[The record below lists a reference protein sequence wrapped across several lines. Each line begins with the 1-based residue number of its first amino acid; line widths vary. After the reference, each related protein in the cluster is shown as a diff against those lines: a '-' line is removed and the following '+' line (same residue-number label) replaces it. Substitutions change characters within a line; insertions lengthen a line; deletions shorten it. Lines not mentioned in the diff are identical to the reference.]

1 MSWAPTDD
9 EFRARIAEH
18 NRERGATR
26 SATTPSSTA
35 KILNLPPLNGGPP
48 PANDDLVLTLQ
59 DFVAYMP
66 RHNYVCLPTLEFW
79 PAASVNARIPPVPLV
94 GRAGTP
100 VLDDKGNQKMIP
112 ANAWL
117 DANAPVEQA
126 TWAPGL
132 PMLICDKVMSDGG
145 WIDQPKFTVLNLY
158 RPPTIKPA
166 RGNVD
171 PWLNHIRR
179 LYGEAA
185 SDHIIACLAHRVQRP
200 EEKINHA
207 LVLGGAQGIGKD
219 TILEPVK
226 RAIGPW
232 NFKEVGPTQ
241 MLGRFNGFLKSV
253 ILRMNEARD
262 LGEFDRYSLYEH
274 TKAYIAAPP
283 DVLRVDEK
291 HINEH
296 HLLNDTFLILTT
308 NHKTNGIYLPSDDRR
323 HFVAWSNL
331 TKADFNAEY
340 WTGLYAWY
348 DNGGNEAIAAYLH
361 DLDLSDFNPKTPPP
375 KTQAWW
381 EIVDASRSPEDAELA
396 DALDQLERPDATT
409 LTMVK
414 NRVTSA
420 EFAEWLGDRKNARMV
435 PHRME
440 ECGYIPHRNA
450 GAADGLWKISGR
462 RQVIYVKKELS
473 ERDAST
479 AVRKLGDAA

>member
-1 MSWAPTDD
+1 
-9 EFRARIAEH
+9 
-18 NRERGATR
+18 
-26 SATTPSSTA
+26 
-35 KILNLPPLNGGPP
+35 
-48 PANDDLVLTLQ
+48 
-59 DFVAYMP
+59 MP
-66 RHNYVCLPTLEFW
+66 KHNYVCLPTLEFW
-79 PAASVNARIPPVPLV
+79 PGASVNARIAPVPLV
-94 GRAGTP
+94 DRDGAP
-100 VLDDKGNQKMIP
+100 VLDHRGDQKEIP
-112 ANAWL
+112 ASVWL
-117 DANAPVEQA
+117 DTNSPVEQA

-132 PMLICDKVMSDGG
+132 PTLIHDRIMSDGG
-145 WIDQPKFTVLNLY
+145 WIEKPKYTVLNLY
-158 RPPTIKPA
+158 RPPTIRPVP
-166 RGNVD
+166 GNVD

-179 LYGEAA
+179 LYGEVAA
-185 SDHIIACLAHRVQRP
+185 DHMVSCFAHRVQRP

-241 MLGRFNGFLKSV
+241 MLGRFNGYLKSV

-296 HLLNDTFLILTT
+296 YILNVTFLVITT
-308 NHKTNGIYLPSDDRR
+308 NHKTNGIYLPADDRR

-331 TKADFNAEY
+331 NKSEFTEQY
-340 WTGLYAWY
+340 WSDIYSWY
-348 DNGGNEAIAAYLH
+348 DQGGYEAIAAYLH
-361 DLDLSDFNPKTPPP
+361 GLDLSNFNPKAPPA

-381 EIVDASRSPEDAELA
+381 EIVDASRAPEDAELA

-409 LTMVK
+409 LTEVK
-414 NRVTSA
+414 RHITSA
-420 EFAEWLGDRKNARMV
+420 DFSEWLGDRKNARQI

-440 ECGYIPHRNA
+440 ECGYVRHRNA
-450 GAADGLWKISGR
+450 NARDGLWKIGGR
-462 RQVIYVKKELS
+462 RQVIYVEKELS
-473 ERDAST
+473 ERDAAT
-479 AVRKLGDAA
+479 AARKLAA